1 MVEMQTHRS
10 NSRSYE
16 NLRNVNISVDVN
28 KHAEGS
34 AIVEFGDTKVLCT
47 ATVERGVPR
56 WKRGENSGWL
66 TAEYAMLPRSTNTRS
81 KRGQNGRA
89 TEIQRLIG
97 RSLRTSIDLAK
108 VGEETITLDC
118 DVLQADGGTRTA
130 SITGAW
136 VALSMAIERLQA
148 GSELPTNPITAQVA
162 AISCGIVNGE
172 TMLDLDYLEDSNAE
186 VDFNVVMLSTGKFV
200 EIQGTGEQT
209 AFSKSELTKMLNLA
223 EEGIKVLFEE
233 QRKALAKWKSG

>member
-1 MVEMQTHRS
+1 MQVHRS
-10 NSRSYE
+10 NSRSHE
-16 NLRNVNISVDVN
+16 SLRNIAISVDVN

-47 ATVERGVPR
+47 ATVEKGVPR

-136 VALSMAIERLQA
+136 VALSMAVERLQA
-148 GSELPTNPITAQVA
+148 GSEFPINPITAQVA
-162 AISCGIVNGE
+162 AISCGMVDGE
-172 TMLDLDYLEDSNAE
+172 LMLDLDYQEDSNAD
-186 VDFNVVMLSTGKFV
+186 VDFNVVMLSTGKLV
-200 EIQGTGEQT
+200 EIQGTAEQT

-223 EEGIKVLFEE
+223 EKGIATLFEE

>member
-1 MVEMQTHRS
+1 MQAHRS
-10 NSRSYE
+10 NSRSHE
-16 NLRNVNISVDVN
+16 SLRNVTISVDVN

-47 ATVERGVPR
+47 ATVEKGVPR
-56 WKRGENSGWL
+56 WKRGDNSGWL

-136 VALSMAIERLQA
+136 VALSMAVERLQA
-148 GSELPTNPITAQVA
+148 GSEFPINPITAQVA
-162 AISCGIVNGE
+162 AISCGMVDGE
-172 TMLDLDYLEDSNAE
+172 LMLDLDYREDSNAD
-186 VDFNVVMLSTGKFV
+186 VDFNVVMLSTGKLV
-200 EIQGTGEQT
+200 EIQGTAEQT
-209 AFSKSELTKMLNLA
+209 AFSKSELAKMLNLA
-223 EEGIKVLFEE
+223 EKGISTLFEE

>member
-1 MVEMQTHRS
+1 MQVHRS
-10 NSRSYE
+10 NSRSHE
-16 NLRNVNISVDVN
+16 SLRNITISIDVN

-47 ATVERGVPR
+47 ATVEKGVPR

-136 VALSMAIERLQA
+136 VALSMAVERLQA
-148 GSELPTNPITAQVA
+148 GSEFPINPITAQVA
-162 AISCGIVNGE
+162 AISCGMVDGE
-172 TMLDLDYLEDSNAE
+172 LMLDLDYREDSNAD
-186 VDFNVVMLSTGKFV
+186 VDFNVVMLSTGKLV
-200 EIQGTGEQT
+200 EIQGTAEQT

-223 EEGIKVLFEE
+223 EKGISTLFEE

>member
-1 MVEMQTHRS
+1 MQVHRS
-10 NSRSYE
+10 NSRSHE
-16 NLRNVNISVDVN
+16 SLRNIAISVDVN

-47 ATVERGVPR
+47 ATVEKGVPR
-56 WKRGENSGWL
+56 WKRGDNSGWL

-136 VALSMAIERLQA
+136 VALSMAVERLQA
-148 GSELPTNPITAQVA
+148 GSEFTINPITAQVA
-162 AISCGIVNGE
+162 AISCGMVDGE
-172 TMLDLDYLEDSNAE
+172 LMLDLDYREDSNAD
-186 VDFNVVMLSTGKFV
+186 VDFNVVMLSTGKLV
-200 EIQGTGEQT
+200 EIQGTAEQT

-223 EEGIKVLFEE
+223 EKGIATLFEE
-233 QRKALAKWKSG
+233 QRKALTKWKSG

>member
-1 MVEMQTHRS
+1 MQAHRS
-10 NSRSYE
+10 NSRSHE
-16 NLRNVNISVDVN
+16 SLRNVSISVDVN

-47 ATVERGVPR
+47 ATVEKGVPR
-56 WKRGENSGWL
+56 WKRGDNSGWL

-136 VALSMAIERLQA
+136 VALSMAVERLQA
-148 GSELPTNPITAQVA
+148 GSEFPINPVTAQVA
-162 AISCGIVNGE
+162 AISCGIVDGE
-172 TMLDLDYLEDSNAE
+172 LMLDLDYREDSNAD
-186 VDFNVVMLSTGKFV
+186 VDFNVVMLSTGKLV
-200 EIQGTGEQT
+200 EIQGTAEQT

-223 EEGIKVLFEE
+223 EKGIATLFEE
-233 QRKALAKWKSG
+233 QRKALAEWKSG

>member
-1 MVEMQTHRS
+1 MQVHRS
-10 NSRSYE
+10 NSRSHE
-16 NLRNVNISVDVN
+16 SLRNITISIDVN

-47 ATVERGVPR
+47 ATVEKGVPR
-56 WKRGENSGWL
+56 WKRGDNSGWL

-97 RSLRTSIDLAK
+97 RSLRTSIDLVK

-136 VALSMAIERLQA
+136 VALSMAVERLQA
-148 GSELPTNPITAQVA
+148 GSEFPINPITAQVA
-162 AISCGIVNGE
+162 AISCGMVDGE
-172 TMLDLDYLEDSNAE
+172 LMLDLDYQEDSNAD
-186 VDFNVVMLSTGKFV
+186 VDFNVVMLSTGKLV
-200 EIQGTGEQT
+200 EIQGTAEQT
-209 AFSKSELTKMLNLA
+209 AFSKSELTKLLNLA
-223 EEGIKVLFEE
+223 EKGISTLFEE
-233 QRKALAKWKSG
+233 QRKALTKWKSS

>member
-1 MVEMQTHRS
+1 MQVHRS
-10 NSRSYE
+10 NSRSHE
-16 NLRNVNISVDVN
+16 SLRNIAISVDVN

-47 ATVERGVPR
+47 ATVEKGVPR
-56 WKRGENSGWL
+56 WKRGDNSGWL

-136 VALSMAIERLQA
+136 VALSMAVERLQA
-148 GSELPTNPITAQVA
+148 GSEFPINPITAQVA
-162 AISCGIVNGE
+162 AISCGMVDGE
-172 TMLDLDYLEDSNAE
+172 LMLDLDYQEDSNAD
-186 VDFNVVMLSTGKFV
+186 VDFNVVMLSTGKLV
-200 EIQGTGEQT
+200 EIQGTAEQT

-223 EEGIKVLFEE
+223 EKGIATLFEE
-233 QRKALAKWKSG
+233 QRKALAEWKSR

>member
-1 MVEMQTHRS
+1 MQAHRS
-10 NSRSYE
+10 NSRSHE
-16 NLRNVNISVDVN
+16 SLRNITISVDVN

-47 ATVERGVPR
+47 ATVEKGVPR
-56 WKRGENSGWL
+56 WKRGDNSGWL

-136 VALSMAIERLQA
+136 VALSMAVERLQA
-148 GSELPTNPITAQVA
+148 GSEFPINPVTAQVA
-162 AISCGIVNGE
+162 AISCGIVDGE
-172 TMLDLDYLEDSNAE
+172 LMLDLDYREDSNAD
-186 VDFNVVMLSTGKFV
+186 VDFNVVMLSTGKLV
-200 EIQGTGEQT
+200 EIQGTAEQT

-223 EEGIKVLFEE
+223 EKGISTLFEE
-233 QRKALAKWKSG
+233 QRKALAEWKSR

>member
-1 MVEMQTHRS
+1 MQVHRS
-10 NSRSYE
+10 NSRSHE
-16 NLRNVNISVDVN
+16 SLRNITISIDVN

-47 ATVERGVPR
+47 ATVEKGVPR
-56 WKRGENSGWL
+56 WKRGDNSGWL

-136 VALSMAIERLQA
+136 VALSMAVERLQA
-148 GSELPTNPITAQVA
+148 GSEFPINPITAQVA
-162 AISCGIVNGE
+162 AISCGMVDGE
-172 TMLDLDYLEDSNAE
+172 LMLDLDYQEDSNAD
-186 VDFNVVMLSTGKFV
+186 VDFNVVMLSTGKLV
-200 EIQGTGEQT
+200 EIQGTAEQT

-223 EEGIKVLFEE
+223 EKGISTLFEE

>member
-1 MVEMQTHRS
+1 MQVHRS
-10 NSRSYE
+10 NSRSHE
-16 NLRNVNISVDVN
+16 SLRNIAISVDVN

-47 ATVERGVPR
+47 ATVEKGVPR
-56 WKRGENSGWL
+56 WKRGDNSGWL

-97 RSLRTSIDLAK
+97 RSLRTSIDRAK

-136 VALSMAIERLQA
+136 VALSMAVERLQA
-148 GSELPTNPITAQVA
+148 GSEFPINPITAQVA
-162 AISCGIVNGE
+162 AISCGMVDGE
-172 TMLDLDYLEDSNAE
+172 LMLDLDYQEDSNAD
-186 VDFNVVMLSTGKFV
+186 VDFNVVMLSTGKLV
-200 EIQGTGEQT
+200 EIQGTAEQT

-223 EEGIKVLFEE
+223 EKGIATLFEE
-233 QRKALAKWKSG
+233 QRKALTKWKSG

>member
-1 MVEMQTHRS
+1 MQAHRS
-10 NSRSYE
+10 NSRSHE
-16 NLRNVNISVDVN
+16 SLRNVTISVDVN

-47 ATVERGVPR
+47 ATIEKGVPR
-56 WKRGENSGWL
+56 WKRGDNSGWL

-136 VALSMAIERLQA
+136 VALSMAVERLQA
-148 GSELPTNPITAQVA
+148 GSEFPINPITAQVA
-162 AISCGIVNGE
+162 AISCGMVDGE
-172 TMLDLDYLEDSNAE
+172 LMLDLDYREDSNAD
-186 VDFNVVMLSTGKFV
+186 VDFNVVMLSTGKLV
-200 EIQGTGEQT
+200 EIQGTAEQT

-223 EEGIKVLFEE
+223 EKGIATLFEE
-233 QRKALAKWKSG
+233 QRKALAEWKSG

>member
-1 MVEMQTHRS
+1 MQAHRS
-10 NSRSYE
+10 NSRSHE
-16 NLRNVNISVDVN
+16 SLRNVTISVDVN

-47 ATVERGVPR
+47 ATIEKGVPR
-56 WKRGENSGWL
+56 WKRGDNSGWL

-136 VALSMAIERLQA
+136 VALSMAVERLQA
-148 GSELPTNPITAQVA
+148 GSEFPINPITAQVA
-162 AISCGIVNGE
+162 AISCGIVDGE
-172 TMLDLDYLEDSNAE
+172 LMLDLDYREDSNAD
-186 VDFNVVMLSTGKFV
+186 VDFNVVMLSTGKLV
-200 EIQGTGEQT
+200 EIQGTAEQT

-223 EEGIKVLFEE
+223 EKGITTLFEE

>member
-1 MVEMQTHRS
+1 MQVHRS
-10 NSRSYE
+10 NSRSHE
-16 NLRNVNISVDVN
+16 SLRNITISIDVN

-47 ATVERGVPR
+47 ATVEKGVPR
-56 WKRGENSGWL
+56 WKRGDNSGWL

-136 VALSMAIERLQA
+136 VALSMAVERLQA
-148 GSELPTNPITAQVA
+148 GSEFPINPITAQVA
-162 AISCGIVNGE
+162 AISCGMVDGE
-172 TMLDLDYLEDSNAE
+172 LMLDLDYREDSNAD
-186 VDFNVVMLSTGKFV
+186 VDFNVVMLSTGKLV
-200 EIQGTGEQT
+200 EIQGTAEQT

-223 EEGIKVLFEE
+223 EKGIATLFEE
-233 QRKALAKWKSG
+233 QRKALTKWKSG

>member
-16 NLRNVNISVDVN
+16 SLRNVNISVDVN

-148 GSELPTNPITAQVA
+148 GNELPTNPITAQVA

-200 EIQGTGEQT
+200 EVQGTGEQT

-233 QRKALAKWKSG
+233 QRKALAKWKTG

>member
-1 MVEMQTHRS
+1 MQAHRS
-10 NSRSYE
+10 NSRSHE
-16 NLRNVNISVDVN
+16 SLRNVSISVDVN

-47 ATVERGVPR
+47 ATVEKGVPR
-56 WKRGENSGWL
+56 WKRGDNSGWL

-136 VALSMAIERLQA
+136 VALSMAVERLQA
-148 GSELPTNPITAQVA
+148 GSEFPINPITAQVA
-162 AISCGIVNGE
+162 AISCGMVDGE
-172 TMLDLDYLEDSNAE
+172 LMLDLDYREDSNAD
-186 VDFNVVMLSTGKFV
+186 VDFNVVMLSTGKLV
-200 EIQGTGEQT
+200 EIQGTAEQT

-223 EEGIKVLFEE
+223 EKGIATLFEE
-233 QRKALAKWKSG
+233 QRKALAEWKSR

>member
-1 MVEMQTHRS
+1 MQAHRS
-10 NSRSYE
+10 NSRSHE
-16 NLRNVNISVDVN
+16 SLRNVSISVDVN

-47 ATVERGVPR
+47 ATVEKGVPR
-56 WKRGENSGWL
+56 WKRGDNSGWL

-136 VALSMAIERLQA
+136 VALSMAVERLQA
-148 GSELPTNPITAQVA
+148 GSEFPINPITAQVA
-162 AISCGIVNGE
+162 AISCGMVDGE
-172 TMLDLDYLEDSNAE
+172 LMLDLDYQEDSNAD
-186 VDFNVVMLSTGKFV
+186 VDFNVVMLSTGKLV
-200 EIQGTGEQT
+200 EIQGTAEQT

-223 EEGIKVLFEE
+223 EKGIATLFEE
-233 QRKALAKWKSG
+233 QRKALTKWKSG

>member
-1 MVEMQTHRS
+1 MQAHRS
-10 NSRSYE
+10 NSRSRE
-16 NLRNVNISVDVN
+16 SLRNVSISVDVN

-47 ATVERGVPR
+47 ATVEKGVPR
-56 WKRGENSGWL
+56 WKRGDNSGWL

-136 VALSMAIERLQA
+136 VALSMAVERLQA
-148 GSELPTNPITAQVA
+148 GSEFPINPITAQVA
-162 AISCGIVNGE
+162 AISCGMVDGE
-172 TMLDLDYLEDSNAE
+172 LMLDLDYQEDSNAD
-186 VDFNVVMLSTGKFV
+186 VDFNVVMLSTGKLV
-200 EIQGTGEQT
+200 EIQGTAEQT

-223 EEGIKVLFEE
+223 EKGIATLFEE
-233 QRKALAKWKSG
+233 QRKALTKWKSG

>member
-1 MVEMQTHRS
+1 MQVHRS
-10 NSRSYE
+10 NSRSHE
-16 NLRNVNISVDVN
+16 SLRNVTISVDVN

-47 ATVERGVPR
+47 ATVEKGVPR
-56 WKRGENSGWL
+56 WKRGDNSGWL

-136 VALSMAIERLQA
+136 VALSMAVERLQA
-148 GSELPTNPITAQVA
+148 GSEFPINPITAQVA
-162 AISCGIVNGE
+162 AISCGIVDGE
-172 TMLDLDYLEDSNAE
+172 LMLDLDYREDSNAD
-186 VDFNVVMLSTGKFV
+186 VDFNVVMLSTGKLV
-200 EIQGTGEQT
+200 EIQGTAEQT

-223 EEGIKVLFEE
+223 EKGITTLFEE

>member
-34 AIVEFGDTKVLCT
+34 VIVEFGDTKVLCT

-118 DVLQADGGTRTA
+118 DVLQAVGGTRTA

>member
-1 MVEMQTHRS
+1 MQVHRS
-10 NSRSYE
+10 NSRSHE
-16 NLRNVNISVDVN
+16 SLRNITISVDVN

-47 ATVERGVPR
+47 ATVEKGVPR
-56 WKRGENSGWL
+56 WKRGDNSGWL

-97 RSLRTSIDLAK
+97 RSLRTSIVLAK

-136 VALSMAIERLQA
+136 VALSMAVERLQA
-148 GSELPTNPITAQVA
+148 GSEFPINPITAQVA
-162 AISCGIVNGE
+162 AISCGMVDGE
-172 TMLDLDYLEDSNAE
+172 LMLDLDYREDSNAD
-186 VDFNVVMLSTGKFV
+186 VDFNVVMLSTGKLV
-200 EIQGTGEQT
+200 EIQGTAEQT

-223 EEGIKVLFEE
+223 EKGISTLFEE
-233 QRKALAKWKSG
+233 QRKALTKWKSG

>member
-1 MVEMQTHRS
+1 MQAHRS
-10 NSRSYE
+10 NSRSHE
-16 NLRNVNISVDVN
+16 SLRNVTISVDVN

-47 ATVERGVPR
+47 ATVEKGVPR
-56 WKRGENSGWL
+56 WKRGDNSGWL

-136 VALSMAIERLQA
+136 VALSMAVERLQA
-148 GSELPTNPITAQVA
+148 GNEFPINPITAQVA
-162 AISCGIVNGE
+162 AISCGMVDGE
-172 TMLDLDYLEDSNAE
+172 LMLDLDYREDSNAD
-186 VDFNVVMLSTGKFV
+186 VDFNVVMLSTGKLV
-200 EIQGTGEQT
+200 EIQGTAEQT

-223 EEGIKVLFEE
+223 EKGISTLFEE
-233 QRKALAKWKSG
+233 QRKALAEWKSG

>member
-1 MVEMQTHRS
+1 MQAHRS
-10 NSRSYE
+10 NSRSHE
-16 NLRNVNISVDVN
+16 SLRNVTISVDVN

-47 ATVERGVPR
+47 ATVEKGVPR
-56 WKRGENSGWL
+56 WKRGDNSGWL

-136 VALSMAIERLQA
+136 VALSMAVERLQA
-148 GSELPTNPITAQVA
+148 GSEFPINPVTAQVA
-162 AISCGIVNGE
+162 AISCGIVDGE
-172 TMLDLDYLEDSNAE
+172 LMLDLDYREDSNAD
-186 VDFNVVMLSTGKFV
+186 VDFNVVMLSTGKLV
-200 EIQGTGEQT
+200 EIQGTAEQT

-223 EEGIKVLFEE
+223 EKGISTLFEE

>member
-1 MVEMQTHRS
+1 MQAHRS
-10 NSRSYE
+10 NSRSHE
-16 NLRNVNISVDVN
+16 SLRNVTISVDVN

-47 ATVERGVPR
+47 ATVEKGVPR
-56 WKRGENSGWL
+56 WKRGDNSGWL

-136 VALSMAIERLQA
+136 VALSMAVERLQA
-148 GSELPTNPITAQVA
+148 GNEFPINPITAQVA
-162 AISCGIVNGE
+162 AISCGMVDGE
-172 TMLDLDYLEDSNAE
+172 LMLDLDYREDSNAD
-186 VDFNVVMLSTGKFV
+186 VDFNVVMLSTGKLV
-200 EIQGTGEQT
+200 EIQGTAEQT

-223 EEGIKVLFEE
+223 EKGIATLFEE
-233 QRKALAKWKSG
+233 LRKALAEWKSG

>member
-1 MVEMQTHRS
+1 MQVHRS
-10 NSRSYE
+10 NSRSHE
-16 NLRNVNISVDVN
+16 SLRNIAISVDVN

-47 ATVERGVPR
+47 ATVEKGVPR
-56 WKRGENSGWL
+56 WKRGDNSGWL

-136 VALSMAIERLQA
+136 VALSMAVERLQA
-148 GSELPTNPITAQVA
+148 GSEFPINPITAQVA
-162 AISCGIVNGE
+162 AISCGMVDGE
-172 TMLDLDYLEDSNAE
+172 LMLDLDYREDSNAD
-186 VDFNVVMLSTGKFV
+186 VAFNVVMLSTGKLV
-200 EIQGTGEQT
+200 EIQGTAEQT
-209 AFSKSELTKMLNLA
+209 AFSKSELAKMLNLA
-223 EEGIKVLFEE
+223 EKGISTLFEE
-233 QRKALAKWKSG
+233 QRKALTKWKSS

>member
-1 MVEMQTHRS
+1 MQAHRS
-10 NSRSYE
+10 NSRSHE
-16 NLRNVNISVDVN
+16 SLRNVTISVDVN

-47 ATVERGVPR
+47 ATVEKGVPR
-56 WKRGENSGWL
+56 WKRGDNSGWL

-136 VALSMAIERLQA
+136 VALSMAVERLQA
-148 GSELPTNPITAQVA
+148 GSEFPINPITAQVA
-162 AISCGIVNGE
+162 AISCGMVDGE
-172 TMLDLDYLEDSNAE
+172 LMLDLDYREDSNAD
-186 VDFNVVMLSTGKFV
+186 VDFNVVMLSTGKLV
-200 EIQGTGEQT
+200 EIQGTAEQT

-223 EEGIKVLFEE
+223 EKGNATLFEE
-233 QRKALAKWKSG
+233 QRKALAEWKRG

>member
-1 MVEMQTHRS
+1 MQAHRS
-10 NSRSYE
+10 NSRSHE
-16 NLRNVNISVDVN
+16 SLRNVTISVDVN

-47 ATVERGVPR
+47 ATVEKGVPR
-56 WKRGENSGWL
+56 WKRGDNSGWL

-136 VALSMAIERLQA
+136 VALSMAVERLQA
-148 GSELPTNPITAQVA
+148 GSEFPINPVTAQVA
-162 AISCGIVNGE
+162 AISCGIVDGE
-172 TMLDLDYLEDSNAE
+172 LMLDLDYREDSNAD
-186 VDFNVVMLSTGKFV
+186 VDFNVVMLSTGKLV
-200 EIQGTGEQT
+200 EIQGTAEQT

-223 EEGIKVLFEE
+223 EKGIATLFEE
-233 QRKALAKWKSG
+233 QRKALAEWKSG

>member
-1 MVEMQTHRS
+1 MQAHRS
-10 NSRSYE
+10 NSRSHE
-16 NLRNVNISVDVN
+16 SLRNVTISVDVN

-47 ATVERGVPR
+47 ATVEKGVPR
-56 WKRGENSGWL
+56 WKRGDNSGWL

-136 VALSMAIERLQA
+136 VALSMAVERLQA
-148 GSELPTNPITAQVA
+148 GSEFTINPITAQVA
-162 AISCGIVNGE
+162 AISCGMVDGE
-172 TMLDLDYLEDSNAE
+172 LMLDLDYREDSNAD
-186 VDFNVVMLSTGKFV
+186 VDFNVVMLSTGKLV
-200 EIQGTGEQT
+200 EIQGTAEQT

-223 EEGIKVLFEE
+223 EKGIATLFEE
-233 QRKALAKWKSG
+233 QRKALAEWKSG

>member
-1 MVEMQTHRS
+1 MQVHRS
-10 NSRSYE
+10 NSRSHE
-16 NLRNVNISVDVN
+16 SLRNIAISVDVN

-47 ATVERGVPR
+47 ATVEKGVPR
-56 WKRGENSGWL
+56 WKRGDNSGWL

-136 VALSMAIERLQA
+136 VALSMAVERLQA
-148 GSELPTNPITAQVA
+148 GSEFPINPVTAQVA
-162 AISCGIVNGE
+162 AISCGIVDGE
-172 TMLDLDYLEDSNAE
+172 LMLDLDYREDSNAD
-186 VDFNVVMLSTGKFV
+186 VDFNVVMLSTGKLV
-200 EIQGTGEQT
+200 EIQGTAEQT

-223 EEGIKVLFEE
+223 EKGISTLFEE

>member
-1 MVEMQTHRS
+1 MQVHRS
-10 NSRSYE
+10 NSRSHE
-16 NLRNVNISVDVN
+16 SLRNITISVDVN

-47 ATVERGVPR
+47 ATVEKGVPR
-56 WKRGENSGWL
+56 WKRGDNSGWL

-136 VALSMAIERLQA
+136 VALSMAVERLQA
-148 GSELPTNPITAQVA
+148 GSEFPINPITAQVA
-162 AISCGIVNGE
+162 AISCGMVDGE
-172 TMLDLDYLEDSNAE
+172 LMLDLDYREDSNAD
-186 VDFNVVMLSTGKFV
+186 VDFNVVMLSTGKLV
-200 EIQGTGEQT
+200 EIQGTAEQT

-223 EEGIKVLFEE
+223 EKGISTLFEE
-233 QRKALAKWKSG
+233 QRKALTKWKSS

>member
-1 MVEMQTHRS
+1 MQAHRS
-10 NSRSYE
+10 NSRSHE
-16 NLRNVNISVDVN
+16 SLRNIAISVDVN

-56 WKRGENSGWL
+56 WKRGDNSGWL

-136 VALSMAIERLQA
+136 VALSMAVERLQA
-148 GSELPTNPITAQVA
+148 GSEFPINPITAQVA
-162 AISCGIVNGE
+162 AISCGMVDGE
-172 TMLDLDYLEDSNAE
+172 LMLDLDYREDSNAD
-186 VDFNVVMLSTGKFV
+186 VDFNVVMLSTGKLV
-200 EIQGTGEQT
+200 EIQGTAEQT

-223 EEGIKVLFEE
+223 EKGISTLFEE
-233 QRKALAKWKSG
+233 QRKALTKWKSS

>member
-1 MVEMQTHRS
+1 MQVHRS
-10 NSRSYE
+10 NSRSHE
-16 NLRNVNISVDVN
+16 SLRNIAISVDVN

-47 ATVERGVPR
+47 ATVEKGVPR
-56 WKRGENSGWL
+56 WKRGDNSGWL

-97 RSLRTSIDLAK
+97 RSLRTSIDLVK

-136 VALSMAIERLQA
+136 VALSMAVERLQA
-148 GSELPTNPITAQVA
+148 GSEFPINPITAQVA
-162 AISCGIVNGE
+162 AISCGMVDGE
-172 TMLDLDYLEDSNAE
+172 LMLDLDYREDSNAD
-186 VDFNVVMLSTGKFV
+186 VDFNVVMLSTGKLV
-200 EIQGTGEQT
+200 EIQGTAEQT

-223 EEGIKVLFEE
+223 EKGISTLFEE
-233 QRKALAKWKSG
+233 QRKALTKWKSS

>member
-1 MVEMQTHRS
+1 MQAHRS
-10 NSRSYE
+10 NSRSHE
-16 NLRNVNISVDVN
+16 SLRNVTISVDVN

-47 ATVERGVPR
+47 ATVEKGVPR
-56 WKRGENSGWL
+56 WKRGDNSGWL

-136 VALSMAIERLQA
+136 VALSMAVERLQA
-148 GSELPTNPITAQVA
+148 GSEFPINPITAQVA
-162 AISCGIVNGE
+162 AISCGMVDGE
-172 TMLDLDYLEDSNAE
+172 LMLDLDYREDSNAD
-186 VDFNVVMLSTGKFV
+186 VDFNVVMLSTGKLV
-200 EIQGTGEQT
+200 EIQGTAEQT

-223 EEGIKVLFEE
+223 EKGIATLFEE
-233 QRKALAKWKSG
+233 QRKALAEWKSG

>member
-1 MVEMQTHRS
+1 MVEMQVHRS
-10 NSRSYE
+10 NSRSHE
-16 NLRNVNISVDVN
+16 SLRNITISVDVN

-47 ATVERGVPR
+47 ATVEKGVPR
-56 WKRGENSGWL
+56 WKRGDNSGWL

-136 VALSMAIERLQA
+136 VALSMAVERLQA
-148 GSELPTNPITAQVA
+148 GSEFPINPITAQVA
-162 AISCGIVNGE
+162 AISCGMVDGE
-172 TMLDLDYLEDSNAE
+172 LMLDLDYREDSNAD
-186 VDFNVVMLSTGKFV
+186 VDFNVVMLSTGKLV
-200 EIQGTGEQT
+200 EIQGTAEQT

-223 EEGIKVLFEE
+223 EKGISTLFEE
-233 QRKALAKWKSG
+233 QRKALTKWKSS

>member
-1 MVEMQTHRS
+1 MQAHRS
-10 NSRSYE
+10 NSRSHE
-16 NLRNVNISVDVN
+16 SLRNVTISVDVN

-47 ATVERGVPR
+47 ATVEKGVPR
-56 WKRGENSGWL
+56 WKRGDNSGWL

-136 VALSMAIERLQA
+136 VALSMAVERLQA
-148 GSELPTNPITAQVA
+148 GSEFPINPITAQVA
-162 AISCGIVNGE
+162 AISCGMVDGE
-172 TMLDLDYLEDSNAE
+172 LMLDLDYREDSNAD
-186 VDFNVVMLSTGKFV
+186 VDFNVVMLSTGKLV
-200 EIQGTGEQT
+200 EIQGTAEQT

-223 EEGIKVLFEE
+223 EKGISTLFEE
-233 QRKALAKWKSG
+233 QRKALAEWKSG

>member
-1 MVEMQTHRS
+1 MQVHRS
-10 NSRSYE
+10 NSRSHE
-16 NLRNVNISVDVN
+16 SLRNIAISVDVN

-47 ATVERGVPR
+47 ATVEKGVPR
-56 WKRGENSGWL
+56 WKRGDNSGWL

-136 VALSMAIERLQA
+136 VALSMAVERLQA
-148 GSELPTNPITAQVA
+148 GSEFPINPITAQVA
-162 AISCGIVNGE
+162 AISCGMVDGE
-172 TMLDLDYLEDSNAE
+172 LMLDLDYQEDSNAD
-186 VDFNVVMLSTGKFV
+186 VDFNVVMLSTGKLV
-200 EIQGTGEQT
+200 EIQGTAEQT

-223 EEGIKVLFEE
+223 EKGIATLFEE
-233 QRKALAKWKSG
+233 QRKALTKWKSG

>member
-1 MVEMQTHRS
+1 MQAHRS
-10 NSRSYE
+10 NSRSHE
-16 NLRNVNISVDVN
+16 SLRNVTISVDVN

-47 ATVERGVPR
+47 ATVEKGVPR
-56 WKRGENSGWL
+56 WKRGDNSGWL

-136 VALSMAIERLQA
+136 VALSMAVERLQA
-148 GSELPTNPITAQVA
+148 GSEFPINPITAQVA
-162 AISCGIVNGE
+162 AISCGMVDGE
-172 TMLDLDYLEDSNAE
+172 LMLDLDYREDSNAD
-186 VDFNVVMLSTGKFV
+186 VDFNVVMLSTGKLV
-200 EIQGTGEQT
+200 EIQGTAEQT

-223 EEGIKVLFEE
+223 EKGIATLFEE
-233 QRKALAKWKSG
+233 QRKALAEWKSR

>member
-34 AIVEFGDTKVLCT
+34 VIVEFGDTKVLCT

>member
-1 MVEMQTHRS
+1 MQAHRS
-10 NSRSYE
+10 NSRSHE
-16 NLRNVNISVDVN
+16 SLRNVTISVDVN

-47 ATVERGVPR
+47 ATIEKGVPR
-56 WKRGENSGWL
+56 WKRGDNSGWL

-136 VALSMAIERLQA
+136 VALSMAVERLQA
-148 GSELPTNPITAQVA
+148 GSEFPINPITAQVA
-162 AISCGIVNGE
+162 AISCGIVDGE
-172 TMLDLDYLEDSNAE
+172 LMLDLDYREDSNAD
-186 VDFNVVMLSTGKFV
+186 VDFNVVMLSTGKLV
-200 EIQGTGEQT
+200 EIQGTAEQT

-223 EEGIKVLFEE
+223 EKGISTLFEE

>member
-1 MVEMQTHRS
+1 MQVHRS
-10 NSRSYE
+10 NSRSHE
-16 NLRNVNISVDVN
+16 SLRNITISVDVN

-47 ATVERGVPR
+47 ATVEKGVPR
-56 WKRGENSGWL
+56 WKRGDNSGWL

-136 VALSMAIERLQA
+136 VALSMAVERLQA
-148 GSELPTNPITAQVA
+148 GSEFPINPITAQVA
-162 AISCGIVNGE
+162 AISC
-172 TMLDLDYLEDSNAE
+172 
-186 VDFNVVMLSTGKFV
+186 
-200 EIQGTGEQT
+200 
-209 AFSKSELTKMLNLA
+209 
-223 EEGIKVLFEE
+223 
-233 QRKALAKWKSG
+233 

>member
-1 MVEMQTHRS
+1 MQVHRS
-10 NSRSYE
+10 NSRSHE
-16 NLRNVNISVDVN
+16 SLRNIAISVDVN

-47 ATVERGVPR
+47 ATVEKGVPR

-136 VALSMAIERLQA
+136 VALSMAVERLQA
-148 GSELPTNPITAQVA
+148 GSEFPINPITAQVA
-162 AISCGIVNGE
+162 AISCGMVDGE
-172 TMLDLDYLEDSNAE
+172 LMLDLDYREDSNAD
-186 VDFNVVMLSTGKFV
+186 VDFNVVMLSTGKLV
-200 EIQGTGEQT
+200 EIQGTAEQT
-209 AFSKSELTKMLNLA
+209 AFSKSELTKMLN
-223 EEGIKVLFEE
+223 
-233 QRKALAKWKSG
+233 